1 MPVIS
6 TIDSAGSVR
15 MNVSIIGS
23 CTTSDHSAIF
33 DSGFSGDIVL
43 PIEIGVKVGLEHG
56 GVTTVEL
63 ADGFT
68 QDFPIFLCEIDI
80 GGIKQHAAV
89 IVMGNEVLIG
99 MGLMEPFKM
108 CMQKSTSEVIIEPAG
123 SYANFVGMMGR
134 ITGV

>member
-6 TIDSAGSVR
+6 TIDNAGSIR

-23 CTTSDHSAIF
+23 CTTSEHSAIF
-33 DSGFSGDIVL
+33 DSGFNGDIVL
-43 PIEIGVKVGLEHG
+43 PIAIAVRVGLEYG
-56 GVTTVEL
+56 GVTTVVL

-68 QDFPIFLCEIDI
+68 RDFPIFLCEIDI
-80 GGIKQHAAV
+80 GSIKQPAAV
-89 IVMGNEVLIG
+89 IVMGDEVLIG